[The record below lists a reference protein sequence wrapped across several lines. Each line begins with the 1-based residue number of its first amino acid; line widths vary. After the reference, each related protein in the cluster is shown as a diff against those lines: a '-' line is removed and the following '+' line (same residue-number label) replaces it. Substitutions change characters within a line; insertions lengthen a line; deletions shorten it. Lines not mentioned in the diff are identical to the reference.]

1 MSESSDIWQ
10 RQIIQLEQ
18 IKRDYRQGIPLRA
31 AEALGLFSEKQPS
44 ELQK

>member
-1 MSESSDIWQ
+1 MISGNAKSYN
-10 RQIIQLEQ
+10 LEQ

-44 ELQK
+44 ELQN